1 MTTRSRGFSA
11 LALVVF
17 GLLVAST
24 ANLTAQDRIWSA
36 LVLATNEKPAKAIP
50 DSLKPFAGQLQKVF
64 GYNSFYVLGEK
75 RQRVKEGDSE
85 WILPSKE
92 VFLHLTA
99 LNKEVSTYEMSLD
112 LYARK
117 KLTLTSRVK
126 LARGAPLYIRGP
138 QWGNGQLIYI
148 LEIQ

>member
-1 MTTRSRGFSA
+1 MRKPLRWSVLLGVACA
-11 LALVVF
+11 LLAHSGELR
-17 GLLVAST
+17 
-24 ANLTAQDRIWSA
+24 AQDRIWSA
-36 LVLATNEKPAKAIP
+36 LVLATNENPEKPVPEI
-50 DSLKPFAGQLQKVF
+50 LKPFAAEMRQIF

-75 RQRVKEGDSE
+75 RQKVKEGDSE

-99 LNKEVSTYEMSLD
+99 LNKDVATYEMSLD
-112 LYARK
+112 LYASK
-117 KLTLTSRVK
+117 KLTLTSRVR

-138 QWGNGQLIYI
+138 QWGNGQMIYI

>member
-1 MTTRSRGFSA
+1 MTKKRGFWI
-11 LALVVF
+11 LALVLT
-17 GLLVAST
+17 GLFLSGSGS
-24 ANLTAQDRIWSA
+24 LRAQDRIWSA
-36 LVLATNEKPAKAIP
+36 LVLATNEKPAKLIP
-50 DSLKPFAGQLQKVF
+50 DSLKPFAEELKEVF
-64 GYNSFYVLGEK
+64 GYNSFYLLGEK

-99 LNKEVSTYEMSLD
+99 LNKEVATYEVSLD
-112 LYARK
+112 LYDRK

>member
-1 MTTRSRGFSA
+1 MTKTRGFWI
-11 LALVVF
+11 LALV
-17 GLLVAST
+17 
-24 ANLTAQDRIWSA
+24 LTMLFLSGGGTLRAQDRIWSA
-36 LVLATNEKPAKAIP
+36 LVLATNEKPAKPIP
-50 DSLKPFAGQLQKVF
+50 DSLKPFAAELKEVF

-99 LNKEVSTYEMSLD
+99 LNKEVSNYEVSLD
-112 LYARK
+112 LYDRK